1 MLRKMGGRECWVL
14 RKMGGGSV
22 SAEKNVVEEC
32 RVLRKMGVRECW
44 VLRKMWWRSV
54 GC

>member
-1 MLRKMGGRECWVL
+1 MLGAEKNGGG
-14 RKMGGGSV
+14 GGGSV

-32 RVLRKMGVRECW
+32 RVLRKMGGG
-44 VLRKMWWRSV
+44 SV

>member
-1 MLRKMGGRECWVL
+1 MLGAEKNVVEECWLLRKMGGGGGE
-14 RKMGGGSV
+14 GGSV

-32 RVLRKMGVRECW
+32 RVLRKMGGV
-44 VLRKMWWRSV
+44 SV

>member
-1 MLRKMGGRECWVL
+1 MLGAEKNMVEECWVL
-14 RKMGGGSV
+14 RKMGGGGGSV

-32 RVLRKMGVRECW
+32 RVLRKMGGV
-44 VLRKMWWRSV
+44 SV